1 VAKMRRGRIV
11 SSDITRKKIQEA
23 LKNKP
28 SINDNAPTPQ
38 QINDSRKNIKK
49 NHSNKNVV
57 TNKVIRHRNQP
68 VKRATTQFL
77 TNAASKTT
85 RLILPERGSF
95 NAGILDLGNKILCVY
110 RPDEIQL
117 VACFLN
123 YDYSVIPDSF
133 YRFSLL
139 LAADPR
145 LILTPDNKVLMSYSK
160 YESNSSKEHIDGNII
175 MDLNKSDNKIF
186 LSETIRISPEWMK
199 NRQKNWMPFI
209 HEEKLYFIS
218 TVCPHA
224 IYNVDWNGKTQS
236 SLVHNTN
243 WENNWFCKE
252 PLRGNTNA
260 ILMNDG
266 NYICTFHTASR
277 LGNCHFYDN
286 GAYIFE
292 GHPPFKPL
300 FAANRTYLRAEAAR
314 EPHYRKEGLI
324 VCTFPIG
331 MMMRDEKLIISYGDN
346 DSCVKIMETTLEEI
360 KKTMMPVKNVST
372 SVKFNQSDNML
383 ENIPM
388 L

>member
-1 VAKMRRGRIV
+1 MRRGRIV

-85 RLILPERGSF
+85 KLILPERGSF

-145 LILTPDNKVLMSYSK
+145 LILTPDNKVLMSYS
-160 YESNSSKEHIDGNII
+160 NMNQIV
-175 MDLNKSDNKIF
+175 
-186 LSETIRISPEWMK
+186 
-199 NRQKNWMPFI
+199 QKN
-209 HEEKLYFIS
+209 
-218 TVCPHA
+218 
-224 IYNVDWNGKTQS
+224 
-236 SLVHNTN
+236 
-243 WENNWFCKE
+243 
-252 PLRGNTNA
+252 
-260 ILMNDG
+260 ILMA
-266 NYICTFHTASR
+266 I
-277 LGNCHFYDN
+277 
-286 GAYIFE
+286 
-292 GHPPFKPL
+292 
-300 FAANRTYLRAEAAR
+300 
-314 EPHYRKEGLI
+314 
-324 VCTFPIG
+324 
-331 MMMRDEKLIISYGDN
+331 
-346 DSCVKIMETTLEEI
+346 
-360 KKTMMPVKNVST
+360 
-372 SVKFNQSDNML
+372 
-383 ENIPM
+383 
-388 L
+388 